1 MHTTMVLEQVKTQK
15 IQAEVQVSRPEDKD
29 VIFSFESALEDFILL
44 YFVLVRNIFSVNKGD
59 IRLANDIVQP
69 LSSRVPNQGHQSGLH
84 ENSTVSLTDFA
95 YAKCSSQCALKGLI
109 ELLDNHNALVQL
121 FRTARNKY
129 MEADIL
135 EFKVKLYNVI
145 GSRQYELPTADTIRA
160 IVFGGNSV
168 METEFD
174 LIIEENSEGYQ
185 KDMKLLNVP
194 VKSTKADKRMSMNIY
209 YPYQIHDR
217 LKHYTLLS
225 RGGELFQQYVVTAYC
240 AIEQSRLDY
249 IRQKQSDIRNEY
261 LSGLYDSIMRG
272 DRNGSE
278 VGMRT
283 VLTASF
289 TGGPRYMY
297 AHYLDALSICHGN
310 PSFFVTYTC
319 NAKWLEIQDYM
330 ASFPEL
336 TTVDRADVVDRL
348 FEQKVRDYI
357 KFVRNTKPF
366 GDITAVLYTIEF
378 QRHGLPH
385 YHSFL

>member
-1 MHTTMVLEQVKTQK
+1 
-15 IQAEVQVSRPEDKD
+15 
-29 VIFSFESALEDFILL
+29 
-44 YFVLVRNIFSVNKGD
+44 
-59 IRLANDIVQP
+59 
-69 LSSRVPNQGHQSGLH
+69 
-84 ENSTVSLTDFA
+84 
-95 YAKCSSQCALKGLI
+95 
-109 ELLDNHNALVQL
+109 
-121 FRTARNKY
+121 
-129 MEADIL
+129 
-135 EFKVKLYNVI
+135 
-145 GSRQYELPTADTIRA
+145 
-160 IVFGGNSV
+160 
-168 METEFD
+168 
-174 LIIEENSEGYQ
+174 
-185 KDMKLLNVP
+185 MKLLNVP

-240 AIEQSRLDY
+240 AIKQSRLDY

-297 AHYLDALSICHGN
+297 AHYLDAPSICRGN
-310 PSFFVTYTC
+310 PSFFITYIC

-336 TTVDRADVVDRL
+336 TTADRADVVDRL
-348 FEQKVRDYI
+348 FEQKVRYYI

-366 GDITAVLYTIEF
+366 GDITAVLYIIEF
-378 QRHGLPH
+378 QKRGLPH
-385 YHSFL
+385 YHSFLWISASSKVCEDNDVDRYILAELPDLEHDPDGYKVIS

>member
-1 MHTTMVLEQVKTQK
+1 
-15 IQAEVQVSRPEDKD
+15 
-29 VIFSFESALEDFILL
+29 
-44 YFVLVRNIFSVNKGD
+44 
-59 IRLANDIVQP
+59 
-69 LSSRVPNQGHQSGLH
+69 
-84 ENSTVSLTDFA
+84 
-95 YAKCSSQCALKGLI
+95 
-109 ELLDNHNALVQL
+109 
-121 FRTARNKY
+121 

-174 LIIEENSEGYQ
+174 LIIEENS
-185 KDMKLLNVP
+185 
-194 VKSTKADKRMSMNIY
+194 R
-209 YPYQIHDR
+209 
-217 LKHYTLLS
+217 
-225 RGGELFQQYVVTAYC
+225 ELFQQYVVTAYC

-272 DRNGSE
+272 DRDGSE

-378 QRHGLPH
+378 QKRGLPH
-385 YHSFL
+385 YHSFLWISASSKVRKDSDVDR